1 MRWKLVFLVS
11 IVAALVA
18 SLSWIGLIILF
29 FDGSRAFLPLDSR
42 LWPMSLVLPFLLAI
56 FGGFFIYRH
65 TSRKRKTQAVIT
77 VLAVLVL
84 TTFVCVTVIRLRRRS
99 PPDHLKSLIPLSGLI
114 QFPSAPV
121 LAHQLRT

>member
-18 SLSWIGLIILF
+18 SLSWFGLIILF
-29 FDGSRAFLPLDSR
+29 FDGSGAFVPLDPR
-42 LWPMSLVLPFLLAI
+42 LWPLSLVLPFLLAI

-77 VLAVLVL
+77 VVAVLVL
-84 TTFVCVTVIRLRRRS
+84 TTVVCVTVIKLRRRS
-99 PPDHLKSLIPLSGLI
+99 PADHLTFPALLSGL
-114 QFPSAPV
+114 
-121 LAHQLRT
+121 

>member
-18 SLSWIGLIILF
+18 SLSWFGLIILF
-29 FDGSRAFLPLDSR
+29 FDGSGAFVPLDPR
-42 LWPMSLVLPFLLAI
+42 LWPLSLVLPFLLAI

-77 VLAVLVL
+77 IVAVLFL
-84 TTFVCVTVIRLRRRS
+84 TTLACVAVIRLRRRS
-99 PPDHLKSLIPLSGLI
+99 SSDRLPSPVLLSGLI
-114 QFPSAPV
+114 QSPAAPV
-121 LAHQLRT
+121 